1 MVSKTIDGSSN
12 LSSPA
17 SATENFSRFFL
28 FSFAKL
34 PKFCVTLPRIIVNTF
49 VMKNIVA
56 TILFVFAV
64 MAGFAQ
70 QQLPAEASQT
80 IATFFPQSQISAV
93 SQYDASAGEFAYRA
107 DLDSDIILYFDAN
120 GRWMQVES
128 FSSDISQ
135 FLPAEVKTSIEQQGC
150 RPQNVVNIHRV
161 ADGTLVIIY
170 NDGLAHR
177 FETNGNFMGKVSR

>member
-1 MVSKTIDGSSN
+1 
-12 LSSPA
+12 
-17 SATENFSRFFL
+17 
-28 FSFAKL
+28 
-34 PKFCVTLPRIIVNTF
+34 
-49 VMKNIVA
+49 MKNIVA
-56 TILFVFAV
+56 TILCVFAILT
-64 MAGFAQ
+64 GFAQ
-70 QQLPAEASQT
+70 QQLPAEAAQT
-80 IATFFPQSQISAV
+80 IATFFPQSQISSV

-161 ADGTLVIIY
+161 ADGTLVVIY

-177 FETNGNFMGKVSR
+177 YETNGNFLGKVSR

>member
-1 MVSKTIDGSSN
+1 MKNIIATIICI
-12 LSSPA
+12 
-17 SATENFSRFFL
+17 F
-28 FSFAKL
+28 
-34 PKFCVTLPRIIVNTF
+34 TF
-49 VMKNIVA
+49 VM
-56 TILFVFAV
+56 
-64 MAGFAQ
+64 GFAQ
-70 QQLPAEASQT
+70 QQLPGEASQT
-80 IATFFPQSQISAV
+80 IATFFPQSQISSV

-135 FLPAEVKTSIEQQGC
+135 FLPSEVKTSIEQQDC

-161 ADGTLVIIY
+161 ADGTLVVIY

-177 FETNGNFMGKVSR
+177 YETNGNFLGKVSR